1 MSTVNFSV
9 RSAAGTVTHGQAH
22 DTDGLIIPFFT
33 GSQISLNLAPQDVI
47 GYTQSGN
54 DLIVELA
61 SGQKI
66 TVQGYF
72 FEDSRDP
79 ELFLSS
85 NGEIHHVELGGQM
98 GDQYLATYNPVDTSG
113 KWSAYDELVF
123 LDLERVEPV
132 VAPLIAPALGLGG
145 VATGAAVLG
154 GAVIA
159 DDLLGGGGGGGVITP
174 TVDNPDGTY
183 ETGGPTPTPVTITGT
198 GEAGSTVTVAVGTS
212 TQVTTVGDDGTW
224 EVVFEAGDLPDDG
237 VYESVVTVVAPD
249 DTEYTLD
256 GPALDIDT
264 TPPLV
269 AIGEGTVSVGEIVN
283 AEEHDDGHVISGTGE
298 AGATITVEVNGTTQT
313 TTISEG
319 GTWSVNFERSVLIEG
334 EYTTGVTITA
344 TDLRGNV
351 TTVTDEIQVD
361 TVAPVVNMNT
371 VEGDNIINASEAS
384 DGVTLTGY
392 AEPGSTLTLEFQGQS
407 QSVAV
412 NADGSWS
419 LDFSAA
425 QIATGT
431 YDSAVTLTATDAAGN
446 NTVTDYTLHID
457 TEGNVTLDTPISG
470 DNLLNETEA
479 AQGLNLTGTAE
490 AGSTV
495 VVEMMGAVRTVTADG
510 SGNWS
515 ATFVAAEIPAGE
527 YDATVNVS
535 ATDQVGNTTTTSS
548 VLRVDTSTLVGLESP
563 VSGDNMVNAAEQSGG
578 VLINGTA
585 EAGAQVEVT
594 LHGATRLVTAGSDG
608 SWSAVFT
615 AADIPE
621 GTYQAA
627 LSVTATDLAGNSAT
641 TRSTVNVDT
650 EIGVAINANQ
660 AGGDDILNA
669 LEAAGGLTLTGTGEA
684 GATLSLVFDGVTK
697 TATVGNDG
705 TWSVTYSA
713 GEIRNGEYDA
723 TVTATVTDAA
733 GNVDQASHVITV
745 DTTTAATIEVQ
756 PATIGGD
763 DFVNAAEMQQGLVL
777 DGTAEPGATVT
788 VEVEGVSRT
797 TTADASGNWS
807 VTYEPGALPRGEYQ
821 TTATVTTVDAV
832 GNTASSSIDFFV
844 DTEVANPV
852 VESVTFADDAVSA
865 ISLQTNGDSYEVTAL
880 NANGSSTELSPTEI
894 PLGAS
899 ETMFALNPAVS
910 DGTHLVVSAQDGAG
924 NVSDTMIVLDDNA
937 TNAGTLDHAQ
947 TGNFQ
952 IEALELDYAS
962 DTSLTLTESQIRD
975 LSDTSDTLT
984 IHGGADDQVTVSGA
998 VKTGQ
1003 TETIEGEAYDVY
1015 TIGDDGVTLVI
1026 DQDINVII

>member
-1 MSTVNFSV
+1 M
-9 RSAAGTVTHGQAH
+9 
-22 DTDGLIIPFFT
+22 
-33 GSQISLNLAPQDVI
+33 
-47 GYTQSGN
+47 
-54 DLIVELA
+54 
-61 SGQKI
+61 
-66 TVQGYF
+66 
-72 FEDSRDP
+72 
-79 ELFLSS
+79 
-85 NGEIHHVELGGQM
+85 
-98 GDQYLATYNPVDTSG
+98 
-113 KWSAYDELVF
+113 
-123 LDLERVEPV
+123 
-132 VAPLIAPALGLGG
+132 GG
-145 VATGAAVLG
+145 VAAGAAAIGGVVL
-154 GAVIA
+154 A
-159 DDLLGGGGGGGVITP
+159 DDLLGGGGGGPIIP

-183 ETGGPTPTPVTITGT
+183 ETGGPTPTPLTITGT
-198 GEAGSTVTVAVGTS
+198 GEAGSTVNVQVGTS

-224 EVVFEAGDLPDDG
+224 EVIFEAGDLPDDG
-237 VYESVVTVVAPD
+237 VYESVVTVVNPGG
-249 DTEYTLD
+249 TEYTLD

-264 TPPLV
+264 TPPV
-269 AIGEGTVSVGEIVN
+269 VSVGEGTVSVGEIVN
-283 AEEHDDGHVISGTGE
+283 AEEHDDGHVIAGTGE

-313 TTISEG
+313 TTVSQSG
-319 GTWSVNFERSVLIEG
+319 SWSVHFERSVLIEG

-351 TTVTDEIQVD
+351 TTVTDQIQVD
-361 TVAPVVNMNT
+361 TVAPAVNMNT
-371 VEGDNIINASEAS
+371 VEGDDVINATEAS

-392 AEPGSTLTLEFQGQS
+392 AEPGSTLTVAFQGLTRDVTVQS
-407 QSVAV
+407 
-412 NADGSWS
+412 DGSWS
-419 LDFSAA
+419 IDFTAA
-425 QIATGT
+425 QIAQGD
-431 YDSAVTLTATDAAGN
+431 YASAVTLTATDLAGN
-446 NTVTDYTLHID
+446 STVSRYSLHVD
-457 TEGNVTLDTPISG
+457 TEGNVSLNTPVSG
-470 DNLLNETEA
+470 DDLLNETEA

-510 SGNWS
+510 SGNWTAS
-515 ATFVAAEIPAGE
+515 FAAAEIPAGE
-527 YDATVNVS
+527 YDATINVS
-535 ATDQVGNTTTTSS
+535 ATDLVGNTTTTSS
-548 VLRVDTSTLVGLESP
+548 VLRVDTSTFVGLESP
-563 VSGDNMVNAAEQSGG
+563 VSGDNMINAAEQTGG

-585 EAGAQVEVT
+585 EAGAQVQVT

-615 AADIPE
+615 SSDIPE

-627 LSVTATDLAGNSAT
+627 LSVTSTDLAGNSAT
-641 TRSTVNVDT
+641 TTSTVNVDT

-669 LEAAGGLTLTGTGEA
+669 SEAAGGLTLTGTGEA

-723 TVTATVTDAA
+723 TVTATLTDAA

-788 VEVEGVSRT
+788 VEVEGVTRT
-797 TTADASGNWS
+797 TTADSTGNWS

-852 VESVTFADDAVSA
+852 VESVTFSDDAVSA
-865 ISLQTNGDSYEVTAL
+865 ISLQTDGESYEISSL
-880 NANGSSTELSPTEI
+880 NADGSRTELSPTEI

-899 ETMFALNPAVS
+899 ETMFAFNPVVA
-910 DGTHLVVSAQDGAG
+910 DGTHLVVSAQDDAG

-962 DTSLTLTESQIRD
+962 DTSLTLTEAQIRD

-984 IHGGADDQVTVSGA
+984 IHGGSDDQVTVTGA

-1003 TETIEGEAYDVY
+1003 TETIDGEGYDVY

>member
-1 MSTVNFSV
+1 MSAVNFSV
-9 RSAAGTVTHGQAH
+9 RSAAGAVTHGQAH

-33 GSQISLNLAPQDVI
+33 GSQISLNLAPQDVV

-61 SGQKI
+61 SGQKV

-72 FEDSRDP
+72 FDDSRDP
-79 ELFLSS
+79 DLFLSAQ
-85 NGEIHHVELGGQM
+85 GELHHVELGGHV

-132 VAPLIAPALGLGG
+132 VAPLVAPALGLGG
-145 VATGAAVLG
+145 VAAGAAAIGGVVL
-154 GAVIA
+154 A
-159 DDLLGGGGGGGVITP
+159 DDLLGGGGGGPIIP

-198 GEAGSTVTVAVGTS
+198 GEAGSTVNVQVGTS

-224 EVVFEAGDLPDDG
+224 EVIFEAGDLPDDG
-237 VYESVVTVVAPD
+237 VYESVVTVVNPGG
-249 DTEYTLD
+249 TEYTLD

-264 TPPLV
+264 TPPV
-269 AIGEGTVSVGEIVN
+269 VSVGEGTVSVGEIVN
-283 AEEHDDGHVISGTGE
+283 AEEHDDGHVIAGTGE

-313 TTISEG
+313 TTVSQSG
-319 GTWSVNFERSVLIEG
+319 SWSVHFERSVLIEG
-334 EYTTGVTITA
+334 EYTTDVTITA

-351 TTVTDEIQVD
+351 TTVTDQIQVD
-361 TVAPVVNMNT
+361 TVAPAVNMNT
-371 VEGDNIINASEAS
+371 VEGDDVINATEAS

-392 AEPGSTLTLEFQGQS
+392 AEPGSTLTVAFQGLTRDVTVQS
-407 QSVAV
+407 
-412 NADGSWS
+412 DGSWS
-419 LDFSAA
+419 IEFTAA
-425 QIATGT
+425 QIAQGD
-431 YDSAVTLTATDAAGN
+431 YASAVTLTATDLAGN
-446 NTVTDYTLHID
+446 STVSRYSLHVD
-457 TEGNVTLDTPISG
+457 TEGNVSLNTPVSG
-470 DNLLNETEA
+470 DDLLNETEA

-510 SGNWS
+510 SGNWTAS
-515 ATFVAAEIPAGE
+515 FAAAEIPAGE
-527 YDATVNVS
+527 YDATINVS
-535 ATDQVGNTTTTSS
+535 ATDLVGNTTTTSS
-548 VLRVDTSTLVGLESP
+548 VLRVDTSTFVGLESP
-563 VSGDNMVNAAEQSGG
+563 VSGDNMINATEQTGG

-585 EAGAQVEVT
+585 EEGAQVQVT

-615 AADIPE
+615 SSDIPE

-627 LSVTATDLAGNSAT
+627 LSVTSTDLAGNSAT
-641 TRSTVNVDT
+641 TTSTVNVDT

-669 LEAAGGLTLTGTGEA
+669 SEAAGGLTLTGTGEA

-723 TVTATVTDAA
+723 TVTATLTDAA

-788 VEVEGVSRT
+788 VEVEGVTRT
-797 TTADASGNWS
+797 TTADAAGNWS

-852 VESVTFADDAVSA
+852 VESVTFSDDAVSA
-865 ISLQTNGDSYEVTAL
+865 ISLQTDGESYEISSL
-880 NANGSSTELSPTEI
+880 NADGSRTELSPTEI

-899 ETMFALNPAVS
+899 ETMFAFNPVVA
-910 DGTHLVVSAQDGAG
+910 DGTHLVVSAQDDAG

-962 DTSLTLTESQIRD
+962 DTSLTLTEAQIRD

-984 IHGGADDQVTVSGA
+984 IHGGSDDQVTVTGA

-1003 TETIEGEAYDVY
+1003 TETIDGEGYDVY